1 MFLGLTLEQWIPIVV
16 FALLIGGLIL
26 AFVYSSRYK
35 KVGPNEVLVISGQ
48 NYNVVDNQTG
58 QRSRRSFKI
67 VRGGGAF
74 IWPVVER
81 VDILSLELITIDVL
95 TPKVYTAQGVPVTVD
110 GVAQIKIGSDD
121 VSIVT
126 AAEQFLSKKTDQ
138 IKNIA
143 LQTLEGHLRGILGNL
158 TVEEIYKDRDKFA
171 QRVQEVSAL
180 DLRNMGLVIIS
191 FTVKNIQ
198 DDQGYLDA
206 LGQGRIAEVKRDA
219 AIGQANAARDAAVQA
234 AKARQEGETAKLE
247 AETRIAEA
255 SKNYQVQKAAYDA
268 ETNQKK
274 AEAELAY
281 VLQQNITNQ
290 KVKAEEIQISVIEK
304 TKQIE
309 LQQQEALRKEREL
322 EATVRKPAEAEQFRI
337 RTLADA
343 KKYSL
348 ETEASGQAAA
358 TANIGQG
365 EAEANKS
372 RGLATADVNKA
383 QGLAEAEVVKA
394 QGLSQ
399 AEVIQAKGL
408 SEALAMAKKA
418 DAFAQYTQAAILQML
433 IEQLPGI
440 ASSIS
445 APLAQTDKIVVIN
458 SSSDGNGG
466 TGATKIAKDVADL
479 LSQMPEVVQALTGVN
494 LVDVLKNLPAV
505 RAAQAQSQPN
515 GSSNPP
521 SDSPTLPPPPDKP
534 AA

>member
-1 MFLGLTLEQWIPIVV
+1 MELLPVYIIGAVFVLFLV
-16 FALLIGGLIL
+16 FLVL

-58 QRSRRSFKI
+58 QKARRSFKI

-74 IWPVVER
+74 IWPVLER

-255 SKNYQVQKAAYDA
+255 NKNYQVQKAAYDA

-281 VLQQNITNQ
+281 TLQQNITNQ
-290 KVKAEEIQISVIEK
+290 KVKAEEIQISVVEK
-304 TKQIE
+304 AKQIE
-309 LQQQEALRKEREL
+309 LQQQETLRKEKEL

-348 ETEASGQAAA
+348 ETEAAGQSSA

-365 EAEANKS
+365 EAEANKA

-383 QGLAEAEVVKA
+383 QGLAEADVVKA

-408 SEALAMAKKA
+408 AEALAMAKKA

-433 IEQLPGI
+433 IEQLPNV

-445 APLAQTDKIVVIN
+445 APLAKTDKIVVIN
-458 SSSDGNGG
+458 SSGDPNGG

-479 LSQMPEVVQALTGVN
+479 LTQTPEVVQALTGIN
-494 LVDVLKNLPAV
+494 LVEVLKNLPAV
-505 RAAQAQSQPN
+505 RTAIEKQTPEAK
-515 GSSNPP
+515 
-521 SDSPTLPPPPDKP
+521 DSAPDTTPPPVDSS